1 MSQKLYD
8 ELLNSPQGLINGTL
22 RDVIIPS
29 ILGKETD
36 EMLYWIGK
44 DLARQYPVASPNELV
59 TLTHQLGLGDLSLQ
73 KKTNTSQVWRL
84 GGPIV
89 AGRIKKDD
97 EETSFGL
104 ECGFLA
110 EEIEF
115 QLGTVVEGKINDRH
129 HDYVDILLENDPQTD
144 SNTERAELATFIKIH
159 TPGEEQAAS
168 PDEAKKRRKPGRHRR
183 TRREKKNKEK

>member
-44 DLARQYPVASPNELV
+44 DLAREYPVATPTDLI
-59 TLTHQLGLGDLSLQ
+59 TLTHQLGLGDLILQ
-73 KKTNTSQVWRL
+73 KKTSTSQSWQL

-89 AGRIKKDD
+89 ASRLKRDG

-110 EEIEF
+110 QEIEF
-115 QLGTVVEGKINDRH
+115 QLGTVVEGKIADFHR
-129 HDYVDILLENDPQTD
+129 DSIDVLLKNDPKTD
-144 SNTERAELATFIKIH
+144 SDNERTELATYIQLSGSK
-159 TPGEEQAAS
+159 Q
-168 PDEAKKRRKPGRHRR
+168 DQAKKQTAGRHRR
-183 TRREKKNKEK
+183 KKNEK